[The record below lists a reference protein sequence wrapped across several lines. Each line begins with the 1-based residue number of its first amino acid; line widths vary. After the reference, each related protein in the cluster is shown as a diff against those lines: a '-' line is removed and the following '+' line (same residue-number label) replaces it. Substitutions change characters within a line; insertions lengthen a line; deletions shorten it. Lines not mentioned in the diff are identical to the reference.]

1 MGHARAGIFDQYYRN
16 NIIQMDTQSAF
27 LGVPSRDAL
36 IKLAGHMSLTR
47 DPTAPTSIQVDKSA
61 IALDTEVQELER
73 QCIELKG
80 CLKAN
85 GKKIKDAIYKYSLLS
100 RKCIHD

>member
-47 DPTAPTSIQVDKSA
+47 DPTAPTSIQVDKSV
-61 IALDTEVQELER
+61 ITLNTKVQELER
-73 QCIELKG
+73 
-80 CLKAN
+80 
-85 GKKIKDAIYKYSLLS
+85 
-100 RKCIHD
+100 